1 MFFKQPNLH
10 IDKVENIEIN
20 TRLHPF
26 LEEEFYH
33 YIKER
38 QHGRLLDGWP
48 VVPSTQLPTET
59 KENVSLKVLDYGGK
73 LVSILSGIAVITFVV
88 LLWSGRT
95 AIGSVQIGTLLTVIS
110 FTLVGGLISIGGVK
124 MFSFTANLRKAKEK
138 IERSTAGCPFVPLF
152 LGSDLKRPGNPYFCV
167 QCPLGIDTSSNVEGG
182 LIHVCSVYLPLHNQW
197 KQLPGADKIFRA

>member
-1 MFFKQPNLH
+1 MFFKQAPLH

-20 TRLHPF
+20 TRMHPF
-26 LEEEFYH
+26 WEEEFYH
-33 YIKER
+33 YIKAH
-38 QHGRLLDGWP
+38 QQGRPLDGWP
-48 VVPSTQLPTET
+48 VVPAPQLTTET
-59 KENVSLKVLDYGGK
+59 KENVWLKSLDYGGK
-73 LVSILSGIAVITFVV
+73 IVSILSGIAVIAFVA
-88 LLWSGRT
+88 LMWAGRT

-124 MFSFTANLRKAKEK
+124 MFSITANLRRAKEK

-167 QCPLGIDTSSNVEGG
+167 QCPLGIDTSSSVEGG

-197 KQLPGADKIFRA
+197 KQLPGAEKIFRG